1 MLRDQLLVL
10 LDHDED
16 LTDLLLTELEVH
28 GEEAAWTED
37 SLMDICLK
45 PVLMGI
51 AGWEESRVSMVAW
64 ELLDLLQKHGD
75 LDAEEASNDDDDDE
89 NLLDM
94 DQCEMCERRMP
105 LTFHHLFPRKLHKKL
120 ASATSSESDGIPK
133 ELLRT
138 VGIMICRPC
147 HSMLHRTFDHDRL
160 AGELNNLEAI
170 MGRPEI
176 QKWVQWAAKQRS
188 YPKDHTIKGLKY
200 RR

>member
-1 MLRDQLLVL
+1 LGL

-28 GEEAAWTED
+28 GEGVAWTED
-37 SLMDICLK
+37 SLRDIGLK
-45 PVLMGI
+45 PVLMDI

-64 ELLDLLQKHGD
+64 ELLDLLDKVGD
-75 LDAEEASNDDDDDE
+75 SDSKEASKDLEDE
-89 NLLDM
+89 TLLGV
-94 DQCEMCERRMP
+94 DQCEMCERKMP
-105 LTFHHLFPRKLHKKL
+105 LTFHHLFPKKLHKKL
-120 ASATSSESDGIPK
+120 ASSESDGIPK

-147 HSMLHRTFDHDRL
+147 HSMLHRTFDHELL
-160 AGELNNLEAI
+160 AGELNSLEAI
-170 MGRPEI
+170 MERPET
-176 QKWVQWAAKQRS
+176 QKWVQWAAKQRT